1 VRTATPDDY
10 DDIAAVLDLWW
21 GRSMPLPRIFLDY
34 FYETSFVAHDE
45 SGLAGFLVG
54 LYSPSDGEQA
64 YIHLVGVRPDRRGSG
79 LGRGLYERFFTLAR
93 QSGRMRVT
101 AITSPINVGS
111 VAFHRRMGFTV
122 SGPVADYNG
131 PGQDRFA
138 FVRNL

>member
-21 GRSMPLPRIFLDY
+21 GRSMPLPRMFLDY
-34 FYETSFVAHDE
+34 FYETSLVAHDE

-54 LYSPSDGEQA
+54 LYSSSDGEQA

-79 LGRGLYERFFTLAR
+79 LGSDLYERFFKLAR
-93 QSGRMRVT
+93 QSGRMRVA

-111 VAFHRRMGFTV
+111 VAFHRRVCFTV